1 MTRLEALT
9 YNKEQIQAVWLKE
22 KSFQLWKLKSAFA
35 NVCLAESDGWVR
47 SPDRVIG
54 GRAMSENGGGTWKK
68 KWYLFWILAVSII
81 N

>member
-22 KSFQLWKLKSAFA
+22 KSFQLWKLKSAFV

-54 GRAMSENGGGTWKK
+54 SREMSENGG
-68 KWYLFWILAVSII
+68 
-81 N
+81 